1 MKILLKLVQVI
12 QCLVLE
18 NVLNFSEVKS
28 KKLIIIDKYDKNLA
42 LSIRN
47 VKNVKLTSANAINV
61 IDLLEPDQI
70 LVTENA
76 LKHICEVYSE

>member
-1 MKILLKLVQVI
+1 MLLDLSTPKQ
-12 QCLVLE
+12 
-18 NVLNFSEVKS
+18 
-28 KKLIIIDKYDKNLA
+28 KKLIIVDKYDKQLA

-47 VKNVKLTSANAINV
+47 VKNIKLTSANAINV
-61 IDLLEPDQI
+61 IDLLEPGQI

>member
-1 MKILLKLVQVI
+1 MSSLR
-12 QCLVLE
+12 
-18 NVLNFSEVKS
+18 NVLNFSEIKS
-28 KKLIIIDKYDKNLA
+28 KKLIITDKHDKNLA

-47 VKNVKLTSANAINV
+47 VKNVKLTLANAINV

>member
-1 MKILLKLVQVI
+1 MLLDLSTPKQ
-12 QCLVLE
+12 
-18 NVLNFSEVKS
+18 
-28 KKLIIIDKYDKNLA
+28 KKLIIVDKYDKQLA

-47 VKNVKLTSANAINV
+47 VKNIKLTSANAINV

>member
-1 MKILLKLVQVI
+1 MSSLK
-12 QCLVLE
+12 
-18 NVLNFSEVKS
+18 NVLNFSETKS

-47 VKNVKLTSANAINV
+47 VKNVKLTSANSINV

>member
-1 MKILLKLVQVI
+1 MSSLK
-12 QCLVLE
+12 
-18 NVLNFSEVKS
+18 NVLNFSETKS

-47 VKNVKLTSANAINV
+47 VKNVKLTSANSINV

-76 LKHICEVYSE
+76 LKHICEVYNE

>member
-1 MKILLKLVQVI
+1 M
-12 QCLVLE
+12 
-18 NVLNFSEVKS
+18 

>member
-1 MKILLKLVQVI
+1 MSSLK
-12 QCLVLE
+12 
-18 NVLNFSEVKS
+18 NVLNFSETKS